1 MRTPRDLLLT
11 RHAAA
16 QPKLDALRRHVVAEY
31 VGVPAA
37 NQAPARPSFLEQLW
51 MELFWSCRRAW
62 LGLAAAWA
70 VVLLLNL
77 AVRPAAAPTVDVAS
91 RYRPSAELR
100 LALGEQNRLRAE
112 LLGIGPRQGAEP
124 RKPASPSPR
133 SEATSTHSTA

>member
-70 VVLLLNL
+70 VVLVLNL
-77 AVRPAAAPTVDVAS
+77 AARRRWIWPATID
-91 RYRPSAELR
+91 R
-100 LALGEQNRLRAE
+100 LPNFV
-112 LLGIGPRQGAEP
+112 
-124 RKPASPSPR
+124 SR
-133 SEATSTHSTA
+133 SESKTVCVRSYWASARNKAPSLENPLPPARAARPHPLIRPHEP